1 MAPQQPCG
9 PDPPGLEHG
18 LEWLVQVII
27 APKHCK
33 YHGQTTS
40 GLQEGSYSHPTLCGQ
55 PCDHGHHHLWP
66 AAGPTWPKAAELTN
80 SILDFV
86 TKEFVVGYQGMIIIN
101 GDFNFGPHELPCFDI
116 WRAYG
121 FCSAQEYANQRWHQ
135 AVAPTCK
142 GATERDL
149 LWMSPTAAALCQKV
163 GVNDVFQD
171 HASVYV
177 QLNIDAMSPTL
188 KSWPRP
194 REIPW
199 SQVEIE
205 EWHQH
210 CEGLGLHDHSDPT
223 QAMKELANSFESSIA
238 GYVQDFRAKTLSP
251 AHCGRAQRLQ
261 PTSRKTSS
269 RTCRASRPGEALLV
283 DDLVGQAVILG

>member
-1 MAPQQPCG
+1 MAKRLL
-9 PDPPGLEHG
+9 DFRKGLIATQHFVGNHVITVITIYG
-18 LEWLVQVII
+18 L
-27 APKHCK
+27 PR
-33 YHGQTTS
+33 
-40 GLQEGSYSHPTLCGQ
+40 
-55 PCDHGHHHLWP
+55 
-66 AAGPTWPKAAELTN
+66 GPTWPKAAELTN

-101 GDFNFGPHELPCFDI
+101 GDFNFGPPELPCFDI

-149 LWMSPTAAALCQKV
+149 LWMSTTAAALCQKV

-238 GYVQDFRAKTLSP
+238 GYVQDFPAKTLSP